1 MTGLS
6 AQIQHKGLT
15 YYVQTQDMGQRS
27 GYVESL
33 IYRSGKLLT
42 SRKTVYTSYLGLP
55 DFKEKVAK
63 IMHDLHDTVLRDIT
77 EGKFDH
83 FLAQDKK

>member
-27 GYVESL
+27 NYVESL

-42 SRKTVYTSYLGLP
+42 TRKTVYTSYLGLP
-55 DFKEKVAK
+55 DVKEKVAE
-63 IMHDLHDTVLRDIT
+63 IMHQQHETILREIT
-77 EGKFDH
+77 EGKFEH
-83 FLAQDKK
+83 FLAPGEK